1 MGFLTKI
8 FLVLCLLVPASLA
21 EAASGAMSEQIYFL
35 EDDGL
40 HALVYTTSRTN
51 YVNYNLWFSNKI
63 GYDKEDY
70 ISNFLYIYPKEYEWD
85 TDSKNGFTLLKFPGR
100 SFAGLERIELE
111 PSLQVSND
119 GVFHFTNWRKRVE
132 TPEGHY
138 GLWNNPD
145 NFTKIAY
152 TWVFPVTLEP
162 VGYRANRPG
171 EWVRK
176 LNTITYYG
184 SDVNDLVFD
193 IIYQPSSH
201 ATYNRLRDNLSDE
214 DVKIT
219 QDSSGV
225 KISVA
230 ATVLYPSGVAELSDR
245 GKVLLQKVA
254 DTLKGRDDI
263 NIIVAGHTDNVPISA
278 QLVSSFP
285 TNWELASIRSI
296 NVVHFLA
303 EKGIKEAQLESRS
316 FSFYKP
322 VNSNDT
328 EAGKAENRRIELLI
342 EEKNKKL

>member
-8 FLVLCLLVPASLA
+8 LIAFCLLAPASFA
-21 EAASGAMSEQIYFL
+21 EASSGAMSEQIYYL
-35 EDDGL
+35 EADGL
-40 HALVYTTSRTN
+40 NALVYTTSRSD
-51 YVNYNLWFSNKI
+51 YASYNMWFKNKV
-63 GYDKEDY
+63 GFNPEDY
-70 ISNFLYIYPKEYEWD
+70 IRNFLYIYPIEYNWD
-85 TDSKNGFTLLKFPGR
+85 TQSKQGFTLLKFPGR
-100 SFAGLERIELE
+100 NFAGLERIGLE
-111 PSLQVSND
+111 PSLQVTKD
-119 GVFHFTNWRKRVE
+119 GVFHFNNWPQKVK
-132 TPEGHY
+132 TPAGHY

-162 VGYRANRPG
+162 VGYKANRVG

-193 IIYQPSSH
+193 ITYQPANH
-201 ATYNRLRDNLSDE
+201 LTYKTLKEKLSGE

-219 QDSSGV
+219 QEPRGI

-230 ATVLYPSGVAELSDR
+230 ATVLYPSGVAVLSDR
-245 GKVLLQKVA
+245 GKVLLNKVA
-254 DTLKGRDDI
+254 ETLRDRKDI

-278 QLVSSFP
+278 QLVSRFP

-303 EKGIKEAQLESRS
+303 EKGISEAQLESRS
-316 FSFYKP
+316 FSSYRP
-322 VNSNDT
+322 IRANDT

-342 EEKNKKL
+342 EENNKK